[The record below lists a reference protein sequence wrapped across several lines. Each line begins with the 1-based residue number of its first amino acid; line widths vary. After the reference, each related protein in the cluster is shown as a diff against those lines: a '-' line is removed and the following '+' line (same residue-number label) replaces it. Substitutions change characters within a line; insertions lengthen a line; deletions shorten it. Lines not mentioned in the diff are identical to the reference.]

1 MEKRNLA
8 SQKLELRKLWGAA
21 RTTKLD
27 SLQRE
32 NEILYSLAR
41 FGWLTHHQVTNL
53 LQPSLKSSSYSIR
66 KILKRLTSDGYT
78 YEKTIIRSPASQ
90 CKCYSLSRKGMN
102 RVAEIDGLRRS
113 IRNDSV
119 TRKQMDEK
127 YEYHRLVANQALI
140 DLRHNRL
147 NLPVTVD
154 QFISEHEIGTM
165 RNSFAEHFGCVPD
178 GLGISGDKLIMIE
191 VENSVRGPRRHGSKL
206 THWLETFTDRV
217 YREKKFKDHFLPLNN
232 AGEYDDVI
240 QLFVCTSQKN
250 FRSIWRKVEKVM
262 QENRVYSHVF
272 YLVMGNKKWVE
283 PLRNTHFMEHNEKQ
297 TKQLADA
304 QFGNS
309 IELTQYRKY

>member
-8 SQKLELRKLWGAA
+8 SQKLELQKLWGVA
-21 RTTKLD
+21 RTTKLN
-27 SLQRE
+27 SLKRE
-32 NEILYSLAR
+32 NEILYSIAR

-53 LQPSLKSSSYSIR
+53 LFPSAKSSSDSIR

-78 YEKTIIRSPASQ
+78 YEYTINRSPASQ

-113 IRNDSV
+113 IRNNSV

-147 NLPVTVD
+147 NLPITID
-154 QFISEHEIGTM
+154 QFISEHEIGTL
-165 RNSFAEHFGCVPD
+165 RTAFASHFGCVPD
-178 GLGISGDKLIMIE
+178 GQGRSGNKLIMIE

-217 YREKKFKDHFLPLNN
+217 YREKKFKDHFLPLGN

-250 FRSIWRKVEKVM
+250 FRSIWRKVENVM
-262 QENRVYSHVF
+262 QQNRIYSHVF
-272 YLVMGNKKWVE
+272 YLVADKQCWVD
-283 PLRNTHFMEHNEKQ
+283 PLMSGVLLEHNESH
-297 TKQLADA
+297 TKNLARV
-304 QFGNS
+304 
-309 IELTQYRKY
+309 L